1 MKEENGQA
9 KFTHKKFILTPD
21 ATRFV
26 QHLKELRY
34 SNLHYIAHTLVNHS
48 MLTLCKAIMLT
59 ISSYITEENN
69 QEWNELIQSTS
80 STSTDLETPPPL
92 LTIHVSILK
101 QLDLLVAMI
110 VSMASRGRNGVIH
123 TQQLLEILKKVI
135 FGSVRCQL
143 VSAQYA
149 VVMGTTR
156 VGRAQPVL
164 HHMKSNSSGS
174 SSSSSGNSNTVK
186 STSQQSPI
194 NKATLS
200 CPESEQRKENVDKH
214 IVLEKQE
221 EGKTPIVVAEG
232 AEKSE
237 FKAALASMFGI
248 DSDSDDDR
256 SGTDEVHWG
265 GLSHDTAT
273 TTTSSA
279 AAVSIVDRDDDTTG
293 HHSVE
298 EEVEYSEDEMNSDNN
313 SSDDSDNNSNSDS
326 EGSVRSTGS
335 GRMEVDHEVTVD
347 EAQEQEELG
356 DTVQRTAGT
365 IVNQHLEMACRVYAL
380 ITPLLRLV
388 RTLFTGL

>member
-69 QEWNELIQSTS
+69 QEWNEFIQSALS
-80 STSTDLETPPPL
+80 ISTDLETPPPL

-156 VGRAQPVL
+156 VGRVPPVL
-164 HHMKSNSSGS
+164 HHMKSNSSC
-174 SSSSSGNSNTVK
+174 SSSGNSNTVK

-194 NKATLS
+194 NKTTLS
-200 CPESEQRKENVDKH
+200 CPESEERKENVDKH
-214 IVLEKQE
+214 IVLEQQE

-256 SGTDEVHWG
+256 SGAEEVHWG
-265 GLSHDTAT
+265 GSSRDAATT

-279 AAVSIVDRDDDTTG
+279 AVVSIVDRDDDTTR
-293 HHSVE
+293 HHSVEE
-298 EEVEYSEDEMNSDNN
+298 EEVEYSEDELNSGNN

-347 EAQEQEELG
+347 KAQEQEELG
-356 DTVQRTAGT
+356 DTAQRTAGT

>member
-69 QEWNELIQSTS
+69 QEWNETIQSTS
-80 STSTDLETPPPL
+80 STSTGLETPPPL
-92 LTIHVSILK
+92 LTIHASILM
-101 QLDLLVAMI
+101 QLDLLVSMI

-156 VGRAQPVL
+156 VRRAQPVL

-174 SSSSSGNSNTVK
+174 SSSNGNSNTVK

-200 CPESEQRKENVDKH
+200 CPEGEERKENVDKH

-265 GLSHDTAT
+265 GSSHGAAT
-273 TTTSSA
+273 TTTSD

-293 HHSVE
+293 HRSME
-298 EEVEYSEDEMNSDNN
+298 EEVEYSEDDMNSDNN
-313 SSDDSDNNSNSDS
+313 SSDDSDINSNSDS

-356 DTVQRTAGT
+356 DTAQKTAGT
-365 IVNQHLEMACRVYAL
+365 MVNQHLEMACRVYAL